1 MSSPISESLLVHTA
15 TLNPKASE
23 DDYGNPVAGTP
34 VTLTKVR
41 VSRISYSPVTAMGE
55 SVNDRLTLIFDC
67 INSLPAGTIFKEG
80 DTVTYNSVTYK
91 VREVGT
97 PSGDESS
104 IHHYRVVLAGA

>member
-1 MSSPISESLLVHTA
+1 MSSPISEGLLVHSA
-15 TLNPKASE
+15 TLNPKSSE
-23 DDYGNPVAGTP
+23 DDYGNPVSGTP
-34 VTLTKVR
+34 VNLTKVR
-41 VSRISYSPVTAMGE
+41 VSRVRYSPVTATGE
-55 SVNDRLTLIFDC
+55 SVNDRLILHFDC
-67 INSLPAGTIFKEG
+67 MHSLPAGTTFKEG